1 MQKVVKLV
9 IKTCLFF
16 LFSSNING
24 QTINDNYLLL
34 NKVIKLTKTK
44 PDSTYKLLKSV
55 NSNKDKLEKYYKFR
69 YYNKPIY
76 KVLIDYDEKKDSL
89 IYDNV
94 ENQKKRER
102 IWSLKYKILDSL
114 FTKKDIE
121 YFLEQDKLWLWNNNN
136 LSNNVYLSEDTGWSF
151 GNIIYK
157 PYFSLNGKYALV
169 QHASAKKFTSF
180 YIFSKKSDEWIFI
193 DSIVNIW

>member
-9 IKTCLFF
+9 IKTYLFF
-16 LFSSNING
+16 LFSSNINS
-24 QTINDNYLLL
+24 QTIDDNYLLL
-34 NKVIKLTKTK
+34 NKVIKLTKTQ
-44 PDSTYKLLKSV
+44 PDCAYKLLKSV
-55 NSNKDKLEKYYKFR
+55 NSNKDKLEKYYNFK

-76 KVLIDYDEKKDSL
+76 KVLIDYDKKKDSL

-94 ENQKKRER
+94 KNQKRRKR

-121 YFLEQDKLWLWNNNN
+121 YFLGQNKLWQWNKNN
-136 LSNNVYLSEDTGWSF
+136 LSNNVYLSEDIGLSY

-169 QHASAKKFTSF
+169 QYRSAKKFTSF

-193 DSIVNIW
+193 DSIGNIW